1 MKASKKAGKKSNAA
15 ERPDGRRA
23 TVVYL
28 QPDIMMQLKRAAMDQ
43 RRHGYEIIEDAL
55 EAWLKKPKR

>member
-1 MKASKKAGKKSNAA
+1 MKASKKVGKKSSAA

-28 QPDIMMQLKRAAMDQ
+28 LPDIMMQLKRAAMDQ
-43 RRHGYEIIEDAL
+43 RRHGYEIVEEAL